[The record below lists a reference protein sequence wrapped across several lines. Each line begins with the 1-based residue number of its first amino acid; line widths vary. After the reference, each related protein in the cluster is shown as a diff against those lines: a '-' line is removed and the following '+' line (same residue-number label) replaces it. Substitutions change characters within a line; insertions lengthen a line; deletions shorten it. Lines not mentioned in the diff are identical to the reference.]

1 MRMFLFSQQSPI
13 GQWRHIGIF
22 ARWLVAMLLV
32 IGFTVSSA
40 ATVDVSE
47 LVDGKMETLGLYAD
61 VYTED
66 QARVELDTVRG
77 LYREGRFARGV
88 LPVLSFGIGSPPVW
102 VRLSLFNPGPAPK
115 NVYAN
120 LGTTWIDQLDAYLVS
135 ADGIAVQ
142 WRAGDSLPG
151 AIGVLPGIGSGLM
164 LSLPPGYSEL
174 YLRAQT
180 PDPLLLPI
188 AIFSESKLAVIQ
200 GQVHYL
206 YGALYGFLL
215 ALIVYNCML
224 YFGLRQRSH
233 LYYALYVLCFI
244 VMNFNYTGHGVAYL
258 WPDRPEV
265 QRYVIVA
272 SILVY
277 AASGLLFANSFLELA
292 KYSMRLHRWVNGF
305 ALAGLLAML
314 LCIAL
319 DSQLAA
325 VLLSFCYLSTVTA
338 IMVALGV
345 FAVITRRGAGIYFL
359 AGTLFGM
366 LGAAATTTSVWGAIP
381 YNTWTYHG
389 IEFGIV
395 LEATLLA
402 LALARQVSYAQN
414 ARQRAE
420 HLAQR
425 DPLTGLYNRRAFF
438 DLSSGPWSQSYRKTR
453 PLSVLILDIDHFKQI
468 NDRYGHEGGDK
479 LLTSVSHLL
488 TATCR
493 TGDLLAR
500 WGGEEFV
507 ILLPETDLEQARLFA
522 ERVRQIIDDAGHVTA
537 NETIHCT
544 ASIGVASY
552 HGDVDLE
559 SLIAR
564 ADAHLYE
571 AKTRGRNQVCG

>member
-1 MRMFLFSQQSPI
+1 MFLLLRQYPVCPFKQI
-13 GQWRHIGIF
+13 AIF
-22 ARWLVAMLLV
+22 ARWLFAVVLAFVFVA
-32 IGFTVSSA
+32 SHA

-47 LVDGKMETLGLYAD
+47 LVDGKMEALGFHAD
-61 VYTED
+61 VFTEE
-66 QARVELDTVRG
+66 QTRLELDSVRM
-77 LYREGRFARGV
+77 LYREGRFVPGT
-88 LPVLSFGIGSPPVW
+88 LLVLSFGIGSPPVW
-102 VRLSLFNPGPAPK
+102 VRLALFNAGTTPK
-115 NVYAN
+115 NIYAN
-120 LGTTWIDQLDAYLVS
+120 LGTTWIDQLDAYLLS
-135 ADGIAVQ
+135 PDGPTLT
-142 WRAGDSLPG
+142 WRSGDSLPG

-164 LSLPPGYSEL
+164 LSLPPGPSEL
-174 YLRAQT
+174 YVRAQT

-188 AIFSESKLAVIQ
+188 AFFSEHKLASAQ
-200 GQVHYL
+200 RQVHYA

-215 ALIVYNCML
+215 ALIIYNCML

-244 VMNFNYTGHGVAYL
+244 VMNMNYTGHGLAYM
-258 WPDRPEV
+258 WPDRPDF
-265 QRYVIVA
+265 QRFVIVV
-272 SILVY
+272 SILLY

-292 KYSMRLHRWVNGF
+292 KYSVRLHRWVNGF
-305 ALAGLLAML
+305 VVFGVLAML
-314 LCIAL
+314 VCIAL
-319 DSQLAA
+319 DNQLAA
-325 VLLSFCYLSTVTA
+325 VLLAFCYLSTVTA
-338 IMVALGV
+338 MMVALGV
-345 FAVITRRGAGIYFL
+345 FAVLTRQGAGIYFL
-359 AGTLFGM
+359 AGTLLGM

-402 LALARQVSYAQN
+402 LALARQVSYAQY

-438 DLSSGPWSQSYRKTR
+438 DLSRGIWSQSQRRAR

-468 NDRYGHEGGDK
+468 NDRYGHEGGDR

-493 TGDLLAR
+493 TGDVLAR

-522 ERVRQIIDDAGHVTA
+522 ERVRQFIDETGHVSGQD
-537 NETIHCT
+537 TIRCT
-544 ASIGVASY
+544 ASIGVAVY
-552 HGDVDLE
+552 CDDVSLDA
-559 SLIAR
+559 LIAR

-571 AKTRGRNQVCG
+571 AKAGGRNQVCG